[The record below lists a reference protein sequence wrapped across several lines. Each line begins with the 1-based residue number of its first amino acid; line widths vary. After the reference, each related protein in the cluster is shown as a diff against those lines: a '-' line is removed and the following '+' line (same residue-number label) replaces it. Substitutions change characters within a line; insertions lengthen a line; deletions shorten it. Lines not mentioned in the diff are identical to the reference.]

1 LIKFANFTVQELVAK
16 ILEER
21 TIHLYCDFH
30 AHSRKYNM
38 FMYGCEN
45 RKRHGPKLVQ
55 KTTLVVV

>member
-1 LIKFANFTVQELVAK
+1 VQELVAK

-45 RKRHGPKLVQ
+45 RKRHGTIISTEDHMFL
-55 KTTLVVV
+55 LVV